1 MLRIDLSLN
10 FSGCRVAVAFGLL
23 ASGCVSPY
31 NTLDGLVAVPL
42 KALTLIH
49 TALVAFVARP
59 ASANVYGSPVLSAGI
74 NATLTLFKSKSS
86 SALLFLLASAST
98 MTTGISSPEVHSA
111 SVGCISTVA

>member
-10 FSGCRVAVAFGLL
+10 FSGCRVAVAFGVTKPICPVN
-23 ASGCVSPY
+23 S
-31 NTLDGLVAVPL
+31 TLDGLLCVPL
-42 KALTLIH
+42 KEVALIQ
-49 TALVAFVARP
+49 TALVAFVVRP

-86 SALLFLLASAST
+86 SALLFLLASPST